1 MGYVAITIKEPFK
14 NAYLSV
20 SRIKQYE
27 KCPLAFK
34 MGYID
39 KDVERWH
46 EKDAANF
53 GKVVHEAMEL
63 IFNWVDDEEFI
74 GSVPDE
80 VIIREYRK
88 AFSKAEGHVV
98 GADLYKEG
106 LELVRTY
113 FRVNQQVSYLE
124 VVATEQAFMLDIE
137 SDDGSARFQVNGII
151 DRVDRVGPKRIRIID
166 YKTNR
171 FLFTREEL
179 DTDLQI
185 GIYGVV
191 AKQLW
196 PWAEEVEY
204 AFDMMR
210 HGIRQWTRRTE
221 AQLNEAADYMIAVGL
236 RIETA
241 LEFPPNLNPLCPW
254 CDFRESCKTYNDA
267 AQKGETTLSY
277 MMAADDL
284 ERVSEERERA
294 QSLERIAK
302 QRRKEMDRI
311 ILARCK
317 ALEVEEL
324 KVGEMRYAPTQSS
337 DIDYPFTKVVKLLSE
352 ALDVPESEVIR
363 RVSRI
368 GKGRMDD
375 LVKEAGL
382 GRGKKQLLRAQLETM
397 ATRSYGAP
405 WVRASKIVERKG

>member
-1 MGYVAITIKEPFK
+1 MGYAAITIKEPFK

-39 KDVERWH
+39 RDVERWH

-53 GKVVHEAMEL
+53 GKVIHEALEL
-63 IFNWVDDEEFI
+63 IFNWVDGEEVI

-80 VIIREYRK
+80 IIIREYRK

-98 GADLYKEG
+98 GEGLYKEG
-106 LELVRTY
+106 LEMVRAY
-113 FRVNQQVSYLE
+113 FRINQQVSYLE
-124 VVATEQAFMLDIE
+124 VVATEQRFMLDIE
-137 SDDGSARFQVNGII
+137 ADDGSAQFQINGVI
-151 DRVDRVGPKRIRIID
+151 DRIDRVGPKRVRVID

-171 FLFTREEL
+171 FLFMRDEL
-179 DTDLQI
+179 DTDLQMS
-185 GIYGVV
+185 IYGTAV
-191 AKQLW
+191 KQLY
-196 PWAEEVEY
+196 PWAEEVEF
-204 AFDMMR
+204 AFDMLR
-210 HGIRQWTRRTE
+210 HGTRQPTRRTDE
-221 AQLNEAADYMIAVGL
+221 QLNMAADYMIAIGQ

-294 QSLERIAK
+294 QALERIGK

-317 ALEVEEL
+317 ALEVETL
-324 KVGEMRYAPTQSS
+324 SAGEMRYVPTQSS
-337 DIDYPFTKVVKLLSE
+337 DVEYPFHKVIKLLSE
-352 ALDVPESEVIR
+352 ALDFPEEEVMR

-375 LVKEAGL
+375 LIKEASL
-382 GRGKKQLLRAQLETM
+382 GRGKKQLLRARLQTL
-397 ATRSYGAP
+397 ATRSYKTP
-405 WVRASKIVERKG
+405 WVRSTKIVERRG

>member
-1 MGYVAITIKEPFK
+1 MGYVAIRIKEPFK
-14 NAYLSV
+14 NKYLSV
-20 SRIKQYE
+20 SRVKQYE

-39 KDVERWH
+39 ENVERWH
-46 EKDAANF
+46 EKEAADF
-53 GKVVHEAMEL
+53 GKVVHEALEL
-63 IFNWVDDEEFI
+63 IFNWVDEEEFI
-74 GSVPDE
+74 GPVPDE
-80 VIIREYRK
+80 VIIREYRA

-98 GADLYKEG
+98 GAGRYKEG

-113 FRVNQQVSYLE
+113 FRVHQQVSYLE
-124 VVATEQAFMLDIE
+124 VVATEQQFMLDIE
-137 SDDGSARFQVNGII
+137 SDDGSARFQVNGVI

-171 FLFTREEL
+171 FLFTREEV

-185 GIYGVV
+185 SVYGIV

-196 PWAEEVEY
+196 PWADDVEY
-204 AFDMMR
+204 AFDMLR
-210 HGIRQWTRRTE
+210 HATRQWTRRTE
-221 AQLNEAADYMIAVGL
+221 AQLNEAADYMIAIGQ
-236 RIETA
+236 RIESA

-254 CDFRESCKTYNDA
+254 CDFRESCKTYHDA

-284 ERVSEERERA
+284 ARVSEERERA
-294 QSLERIAK
+294 TALERIAK

-311 ILARCK
+311 ILARCG
-317 ALEVEEL
+317 ALETEEL
-324 KVGEMRYAPTQSS
+324 RVGEMRYAPTQSS
-337 DIDYPFTKVVKLLSE
+337 EIDYPFVKAIALLSE
-352 ALDVPESEVIR
+352 ALEVPEEEVMR

-375 LVKEAGL
+375 LIKEAGL
-382 GRGKKQLLRAQLETM
+382 GRGKKQLLRAKLETM
-397 ATRSYGAP
+397 ATRTYREP
-405 WVRASKIVERKG
+405 WVRATKIVERRG

>member
-1 MGYVAITIKEPFK
+1 MGYAAITIKEPFK

-39 KDVERWH
+39 IDVERWH

-63 IFNWVDDEEFI
+63 IFNWVDDEEVI

-80 VIIREYRK
+80 VIIRKYRE

-98 GADLYKEG
+98 GSDRYKEG

-124 VVATEQAFMLDIE
+124 VVSTEQQFMLDIE
-137 SDDGSARFQVNGII
+137 SDDGSARFQITGVI
-151 DRVDRVGPKRIRIID
+151 DRVDRVGPKRVRVID

-171 FLFTREEL
+171 FLFVREEL
-179 DTDLQI
+179 DTDLQMSV
-185 GIYGVV
+185 YGTAV
-191 AKQLW
+191 KQLY
-196 PWAEEVEY
+196 PWAEEVEF
-204 AFDMMR
+204 AFDMLR
-210 HGIRQWTRRTE
+210 HGTRQWTRRTDD
-221 AQLNEAADYMIAVGL
+221 QLNEAADYMIAIGQ
-236 RIETA
+236 RIERA

-254 CDFRESCKTYNDA
+254 CDFREHCKTYNDA

-317 ALEVEEL
+317 ALEVDSL
-324 KVGEMRYAPTQSS
+324 SVGEMRYAPTQSS
-337 DIDYPFTKVVKLLSE
+337 DIDYPFKKVVTVLAE
-352 ALDVPESEVIR
+352 ALDVPEDEVIR

-375 LVKEAGL
+375 LIKEASL
-382 GRGKKQLLRAQLETM
+382 GRGKKQLLRAKLETL
-397 ATRSYGAP
+397 ASRSYKDP
-405 WVRASKIVERKG
+405 WVRSSKIVERRG